1 MSVNKNKIK
10 VDRVKVTKS
19 MIKTPGVI
27 QPGDVIEVD
36 FTKKPDIGDYGF
48 YSYMTTQYIKKYT
61 SPKLGVNVYK
71 ITMVIMN

>member
-1 MSVNKNKIK
+1 MNVNKNKIK
-10 VDRVKVTKS
+10 VDRIKVLQS

-36 FTKKPDIGDYGF
+36 FTKKPNIGEYGF

-61 SPKLGVNVYK
+61 SPKAGVNVYK
-71 ITMVIMN
+71 INMVIMS